1 MGHLRI
7 SQLELT
13 EIETLQF
20 SLHVTLYVYF
30 LTAPLL
36 RSHFNDIVDLFYKR
50 LLNKTQNTWL
60 SQECLWVFCL
70 FVFLRN
76 FRGKWFYS
84 YSTAFK
90 VLWGKVGWKLI
101 IFLMWNATPFFTKL
115 LFKASLNQFVLKMP
129 DFKYM
134 LCFFETCWIGGPK
147 LRFLRIDGCAY
158 PFSSNLHPEISAI
171 LSSIFLNLRNQVGS
185 AEVASERIAY
195 ADCISDCA
203 FTHQK
208 FRLVEIRST

>member
-1 MGHLRI
+1 
-7 SQLELT
+7 
-13 EIETLQF
+13 
-20 SLHVTLYVYF
+20 
-30 LTAPLL
+30 
-36 RSHFNDIVDLFYKR
+36 
-50 LLNKTQNTWL
+50 
-60 SQECLWVFCL
+60 
-70 FVFLRN
+70 
-76 FRGKWFYS
+76 
-84 YSTAFK
+84 
-90 VLWGKVGWKLI
+90 
-101 IFLMWNATPFFTKL
+101 MWNATPFFTKL

-208 FRLVEIRST
+208 FRLVEIRSTQKIFCSVCCINTYNLFVTLFCPCIQWRMRN